1 LIKTIISI
9 LITLAVLNAC
19 ARMGMAAFN
28 YFQLKDEANQI
39 ILFGSRSSTDQLHD
53 RIVEY
58 ADGLGVPLYS
68 EDLYVTRE
76 GDHTYVDG
84 YYTQPVDVFPGVTVP
99 VDLSFSVET
108 VPVRDGRIQLQNR

>member
-1 LIKTIISI
+1 LIKTAFSV

-19 ARMGMAAFN
+19 AQMGMAAFN
-28 YFQLKDEANQI
+28 YFQLKDEAQQV

-58 ADGLGVPLYS
+58 ADGLGVPIYS

-76 GDHTYVDG
+76 NQRTFVDG
-84 YYTQPVDVFPGVTVP
+84 YYTQPVEVFPGLTVP
-99 VDLSFSVET
+99 VELSFSVES
-108 VPVRDGRIQLQNR
+108 VAIEDGRFQRN

>member
-1 LIKTIISI
+1 LIKTVISV
-9 LITLAVLNAC
+9 LITLAILNAC

-28 YFQLKDEANQI
+28 YFQLKDEAEQL

-58 ADGLGVPLYS
+58 ADGLGVPLYP

-76 GDHTYVDG
+76 EDRTYVDA
-84 YYTQPVDVFPGVTVP
+84 YYTQPVEVFPGVTVP
-99 VDLSFSVET
+99 VELSFSVDT
-108 VPVRDGRIQLQNR
+108 IAVDTGGARAR